1 MTELGPDLAAEILAV
16 AENNAA
22 EASAALSRTF
32 DVAIDMTPGTSGT
45 LDLDNPPEGLD
56 DPGLLLQFKLGDQ
69 AALAFISETSGQLP
83 DWYAEPDAT
92 GTSKLQTLA
101 QELGML
107 LLPES
112 HLPGST
118 DARRVENLMEAIVR
132 GGVSSGAGL
141 ISFELRSEEDKTGT
155 MHLVWPATKPDE
167 IFAAAD
173 GEEPSKATGETDSA
187 VEDDEPI
194 AAETTPDAD
203 QATLHTSAP
212 AGPDQSHHRNLQD
225 LPQYSRSL
233 LRISVPVVVSL
244 AQQRQPIHR
253 ILEIGTGSILQFDK
267 SCEELL
273 ELEVSGQRVA
283 EGEAVKIGDKFGL
296 RITSLLL
303 PEERFRKESGPQS
316 GK

>member
-45 LDLDNPPEGLD
+45 LDFDSPPEGLD
-56 DPGLLLQFKLGDQ
+56 DPGLLLQFKLGDL
-69 AALAFISETSGQLP
+69 AALAFISESSGQLP

-173 GEEPSKATGETDSA
+173 GEEPSKTSGEN
-187 VEDDEPI
+187 
-194 AAETTPDAD
+194 AAAAEEADGETTPE
-203 QATLHTSAP
+203 TSAP

-303 PEERFRKESGPQS
+303 PEERFRKESGPKS